1 MENFLKRYFKGDYV
15 IWVIYILLVMFSIS
29 VFYSASASLTV
40 DMPQERTFIKH
51 IIFLL
56 AGFVVLIA
64 VYLLPRNYIKFA
76 AWAMLAFA
84 FVMQIAAYSSLGSP
98 DNRRIFFFQ
107 PSEFTKFALIVITAH
122 FIDRFQNPDFLQ
134 KNFKL
139 FFAIVW
145 LPLLFIIPSN
155 ASMGIIIILPLVL
168 MMTIGSIH
176 WRKIIYFFG
185 IPLTF
190 FIIISCISYPLY
202 NKRTANNQ
210 RSEWVQKLADNKIM
224 ERTFGTLRVHTWKGR
239 IGTWSDDKKSD
250 KVERTLEE
258 SRIDEQAL
266 HSQCA
271 IYDGR
276 EPKLPGNS
284 FWRNHI
290 PQGWSDYIFSIIV
303 EEYGIYGAIFVILLF
318 LWLLWRAGVLL
329 KKCETVYSAI
339 VIVGVATVIVFQA
352 LVHIGVCTRLFPATG
367 QPLPLISKG
376 GTSILIISA
385 FFGLL
390 LRMSCEMEEDKN
402 KEQRAKNKDIEQNS
416 ENKNIAKNEI
426 SEEKSE
432 EILEIENEIIE
443 EISDTIIE
451 IPEDK
456 IAETTE
462 ILIN

>member
-29 VFYSASASLTV
+29 VFYSASASLIV
-40 DMPQERTFIKH
+40 DTPREFIKH
-51 IIFLL
+51 VAFLGV
-56 AGFVVLIA
+56 GFVVLMI
-64 VYLLPRNYIKFA
+64 VYKLPREYVKFI

-84 FVMQIAAYSSLGSP
+84 FVMQIVAYTSLGSI

-107 PSEFTKFALIVITAH
+107 PSEFTKFALIVITAY
-122 FIDRFQNPDFLQ
+122 FIDRFQNPDFLE

-145 LPLLFIIPSN
+145 VPLLFIIPSN
-155 ASMGIIIILPLVL
+155 LSTGIIIILPIGL
-168 MMTIGSIH
+168 MMMIGSIP
-176 WRKIIYFFG
+176 WKKIGYFIG
-185 IPLTF
+185 VPAL
-190 FIIISCISYPLY
+190 IISIFCSIALMIPPETYEKYEDAKTEMSA
-202 NKRTANNQ
+202 T
-210 RSEWVQKLADNKIM
+210 KIAVNI
-224 ERTFGTLRVHTWKGR
+224 LSVPRVHTWKNRLGVYADNNQTKR
-239 IGTWSDDKKSD
+239 SQDEIRKDK
-250 KVERTLEE
+250 
-258 SRIDEQAL
+258 QAE

-276 EPKLPGNS
+276 DPKLPGNS

-390 LRMSCEMEEDKN
+390 LRMSCEMEDVDKKKVE
-402 KEQRAKNKDIEQNS
+402 KEPEKEVEKNEVL
-416 ENKNIAKNEI
+416 NEI

-432 EILEIENEIIE
+432 EIVENKNEIIE
-443 EISDTIIE
+443 EISPE
-451 IPEDK
+451 IVEDEV
-456 IAETTE
+456 AETTE
-462 ILIN
+462 IEIN